1 MISIESAGITDV
13 GKKREINEDSLRMD
27 YSLNLYIVADGM
39 GGHLAG
45 EVASKMAV
53 DEICRFMSKHK
64 TVGMEKYVGSDD
76 ILSEEAC
83 QLFSS
88 IEYANSKV
96 CKAAALNESFRGMG
110 TTVAIAY
117 FIDETFVAANV
128 GDSSVYMVHDGE
140 IEMVTV
146 PHTLADE
153 HPDFKLEGGMFENML
168 TRALGADET
177 VVPDICE
184 SQFFYDDIFII
195 CSDGLS
201 RKVTSEEMLDVVTL
215 NTPKEACKI
224 FVGMA
229 NDRGGDDNISAVV
242 LRIKRPRGILG
253 NIWNFFLHAPDRLR
267 DYLRKII

>member
-1 MISIESAGITDV
+1 MVSIESAGITDV
-13 GKKREINEDSLRMD
+13 GKKRELNEDSLRMD

-53 DEICRFMSKHK
+53 DEICRFMGKHK
-64 TVGMEKYVGSDD
+64 TGTMEKDVGSDD

-88 IEYANSKV
+88 IEYANSKL
-96 CKAAALNESFRGMG
+96 CQAAALNESLRGMG

-117 FIDETFVAANV
+117 FIDKTFVVANV

-177 VVPDICE
+177 VAPDICE

-242 LRIKRPRGILG
+242 LRIKKPRGILG
-253 NIWNFFLHAPDRLR
+253 NIWNFFLHTSDRLR